1 MIAAAYVLLALG
13 GVGFLVR
20 LVLGPKVPDRVISL
34 DGLLTLLISAFLVYG
49 ADTGRGTFLIVG
61 VVVAMVA
68 FIGASTFA
76 RYLEERR

>member
-1 MIAAAYVLLALG
+1 MIVAAYVLLSIG

-20 LVLGPKVPDRVISL
+20 LVHGPKVPDRVISL
-34 DGLLTLLISAFLVYG
+34 DGLLTLLITAFLVYG

>member
-1 MIAAAYVLLALG
+1 MIIAAYVLLSIG

-20 LVLGPKVPDRVISL
+20 LVHGPKVPDRVISL
-34 DGLLTLLISAFLVYG
+34 DGLLTLLITAF
-49 ADTGRGTFLIVG
+49 DTGRGTFLIVG

>member
-1 MIAAAYVLLALG
+1 MILAAYILLAIG
-13 GVGFLVR
+13 GAGFLTR
-20 LVLGPKVPDRVISL
+20 LILGPKVADRVVAL
-34 DGLLTLLISAFLVYG
+34 DGLLTMLITAFLVYG

-76 RYLEERR
+76 RYLEDRA